1 MSIGDTRLITRL
13 SNIMALWRN
22 MTVPEGYVRMD
33 LSLILVNGTATDE
46 LNTKILEC
54 LSDHTR
60 TLLENWAVNE
70 TDPFT
75 DMLTQID
82 LYAVVPTNETDYF
95 LSETDAF
102 IRNDSLT
109 ACVKTN
115 YVSFEPYESL
125 IPGRTVVATM
135 FVGLGAPSAVEG
147 WVIGVCI
154 ACVALLAVTAL
165 VVTAPG
171 VGAADEGK
179 NEGGNTAAEEE
190 TEEERLDRMFYTEVA
205 RNATVDELAGV
216 TPNQNVSIS
225 TPTYN
230 NPGS

>member
-1 MSIGDTRLITRL
+1 
-13 SNIMALWRN
+13 
-22 MTVPEGYVRMD
+22 MTIPEGHVRMD
-33 LSLILVNGTATDE
+33 LSLILMNGTVTDE
-46 LNTKILEC
+46 LNAKILEC
-54 LSDHTR
+54 LSKHTK
-60 TLLENWAVNE
+60 TLPESWTVNE

-82 LYAVVPTNETDYF
+82 LYAFVRANETDYF
-95 LSETDAF
+95 LRETDAF

-109 ACVKTN
+109 DCVKTN
-115 YVSFEPYESL
+115 YISFEPYASV

-135 FVGLGAPSAVEG
+135 FVGLGVPSAVEG
-147 WVIGVCI
+147 WVVGVCI

-165 VVTAPG
+165 VATAPG
-171 VGAADEGK
+171 VGAADEDK
-179 NEGGNTAAEEE
+179 KEGENTAATEEE

-230 NPGS
+230 RPGS